1 MSFAS
6 TLGVV
11 PPVAL
16 GIVAGVSFT
25 AQTPVIEVAILL
37 TQLVPTLLTYTV

>member
-25 AQTPVIEVAILL
+25 ASIVVTTTLEVAVSQTDGLA
-37 TQLVPTLLTYTV
+37 T